1 MTVSP
6 QVLTDC
12 RIYLAGTDLTGF
24 SNKVDFSEE
33 FEDLD
38 KTTFGSGG
46 AHERVGGLADV
57 TATIEGLWQA
67 GDTSMPDD
75 ALWGE
80 LSGYQTALTVVPTSG
95 ASGSLA
101 YLSRM
106 MVKAYKPGG
115 DVGKLLAWTAD
126 LAGNWQAAQGK
137 ILHPQGT
144 ARTSSGSGTG
154 YQLGAL
160 SATQAMYVCLH
171 VFSVTADSGSP
182 TLTVTVESDDNSGF
196 TSAATQATFTAATA
210 RSGQTKKVSGAV
222 TDNWWR
228 VSWVVGGGATNPSFL
243 FAVSAGIA
251 AK

>member
-1 MTVSP
+1 MTITP
-6 QVLTDC
+6 QVLTDV
-12 RIYLAGTDLTGF
+12 RIYLAGADLTGY
-24 SNKVDFSEE
+24 SNKVDFAEE
-33 FEDLD
+33 YEALD
-38 KTTFGSGG
+38 KTTFASGG
-46 AHERVGGLADV
+46 AHERTAGLADV
-57 TATIEGLWQA
+57 TATLEGLFQA

-106 MVKAYKPGG
+106 MVKSYKPGG
-115 DVGKLLAWTAD
+115 DVGKLLMWTAD
-126 LAGNWQAAQGK
+126 LVGNWPQARGK

-160 SATQAMYVCLH
+160 SASQALYVCLH

-182 TLTVTVESDDNSGF
+182 TLAVTVESDDNSGF
-196 TSAATQATFTAATA
+196 TSAVTQATFTTATA
-210 RSGQTKKVSGAV
+210 RGGQTTKISGAV
-222 TDNWWR
+222 TDSWWR
-228 VSWVVGGGATNPSFL
+228 VSWTVGGGATNPSFL